1 MGSVAL
7 RGFSRVGSTLS
18 LFSFVQFGASMSVR
32 NFVRFGS
39 SVSVEDGIHFGAT
52 NTNIK
57 HTTGGTESLE
67 IRIEGSRSLSATA
80 TGGVLHGTWSSDG
93 SITSSDRRLKKN
105 IMPLYKAFT
114 EGKPEAAVD
123 RQGTKTGER
132 KENVGWVLRQ
142 LRPVSFQFRGGPEGK
157 YNRYGFVAQELQQ
170 VLPAVVRGQGERHLS
185 VVYQDLIA
193 LLTLAPKPAGQSEQA
208 GRGHGSNDG
217 AHQGPGRQVGTATW
231 ASARTRTAAGT
242 AATAAA
248 DPVAGEEDPA
258 AGGTITTSSPTA
270 EATASAPPK
279 SSAAAATAASLLL
292 KSVLK
297 RNDLKRTN
305 WHRAS

>member
-1 MGSVAL
+1 
-7 RGFSRVGSTLS
+7 
-18 LFSFVQFGASMSVR
+18 
-32 NFVRFGS
+32 
-39 SVSVEDGIHFGAT
+39 VSVEDGIHFGAT

-57 HTTGGTESLE
+57 HTTGVTNSLE
-67 IRIEGSRSLSATA
+67 VRVEGSRSLSATA

-142 LRPVSFQFRGGPEGK
+142 LRPVSFQFRSGPEGK

-193 LLTLAPKPAGQSEQA
+193 LLTLAAQNLQDKVSKQEEAMTA
-208 GRGHGSNDG
+208 MT
-217 AHQGPGRQVGTATW
+217 AHIKALDDKLERLLGRQQEQEQQQGQLQQQQQILSLEKKIQQQEEQLQQV
-231 ASARTRTAAGT
+231 RQLQKQQHQRHQRVRQLEQQQ
-242 AATAAA
+242 
-248 DPVAGEEDPA
+248 PVFF
-258 AGGTITTSSPTA
+258 
-270 EATASAPPK
+270 
-279 SSAAAATAASLLL
+279 
-292 KSVLK
+292 
-297 RNDLKRTN
+297 
-305 WHRAS
+305 